1 MPSLHGMPTPTPTL
15 TPTPAPAPAPAPKS
29 MLMPRARIP
38 RSSYAS
44 QDAHANAHAD
54 PRPCHV
60 AISPFRHAML
70 SSGPPPSHSFRRYT
84 VSDECEISEEMLG
97 DNCDEQLAVLY
108 REVAPTP
115 HHPTNRH
122 TTTPPSHPYHLT
134 TAPPH
139 RQHYHEDD
147 EARLICGGECFF
159 DVRDKVWT
167 NPTQFFQWAF
177 YLYILKCSYF
187 LRCRRRL
194 FFLLCAPLSPA
205 TNQLSTPVHLQAD
218 LWIRI
223 HATKGDLL
231 VVSQAR
237 GTSGVRTRTRTTA
250 TATATTSSLHPRPCS
265 LADPSR
271 YHAPSFVDRLDA
283 CHGAAAVVRA
293 QPQGRSHPSV
303 RRARR
308 SQRVCARVWPR
319 VDTRRD

>member
-1 MPSLHGMPTPTPTL
+1 MPPMPSLHGMPTPTPTL
-15 TPTPAPAPAPAPKS
+15 TPTPAPAPAPKS
-29 MLMPRARIP
+29 MPMPHARIP

-115 HHPTNRH
+115 HHRTNRH

-159 DVRDKVWT
+159 DVRDKVRT

-177 YLYILKCSYF
+177 YLYIFTKCSY
-187 LRCRRRL
+187 L
-194 FFLLCAPLSPA
+194 FMMPPTALL
-205 TNQLSTPVHLQAD
+205 
-218 LWIRI
+218 
-223 HATKGDLL
+223 
-231 VVSQAR
+231 
-237 GTSGVRTRTRTTA
+237 
-250 TATATTSSLHPRPCS
+250 SSLRTPLARLRSVIHSCS
-265 LADPSR
+265 LAGRPLDPDPR
-271 YHAPSFVDRLDA
+271 HEGRPSCGESSARHEWTEDQNQN
-283 CHGAAAVVRA
+283 HGYDH
-293 QPQGRSHPSV
+293 SHGHNHNLKPTPTPLLTC
-303 RRARR
+303 R
-308 SQRVCARVWPR
+308 SQPVPCTVFR
-319 VDTRRD
+319 